1 MDLRVLV
8 LTGDLD
14 LASLVQGQAENL
26 GCSCNVESSYEGAS
40 GEPDWA
46 DVAIVD
52 LAGEGFNDL
61 HRMRVETPRVRI
73 LAVAADA
80 ATGDQAR
87 QAGAEFVL
95 LEPLVLAELL
105 AALRALQPVTDPPA
119 IDPRTGEAFGPA
131 EESDAPWWATR

>member
-8 LTGDLD
+8 LTDDLD

-26 GCSCNVESSYEGAS
+26 GCSCNVQSSYDGAS

-46 DVAIVD
+46 DAVIVD

-73 LAVAADA
+73 LAVADDVA
-80 ATGDQAR
+80 AGDQAR

-95 LEPLVLAELL
+95 LEPLVLAELVV
-105 AALRALQPVTDPPA
+105 ALRALQPVTDPPV
-119 IDPRTGEAFGPA
+119 IDLGTGEASDPV
-131 EESDAPWWATR
+131 EESDTRWWATR